1 MPPLQTAQTLRNLG
15 RDPPAP
21 FSIELDDGRLL
32 TVTHLLRTLPGKR
45 LTGAAVLDGKP
56 VLAKLF
62 IAQRGNGRHW
72 ERERQGIEA
81 LIEHHIQTP
90 QPLAAGKLRNGGHYV
105 LTEFLDGA
113 LSLAEI
119 HATNTR
125 LGLAFST
132 LGRMHACGLV
142 QKDAHLGNFLLGGDT
157 LYVID
162 GDAIQ
167 AASSNLEIMRNLALL
182 LAQLPPVWEAS
193 ARNELLS
200 VYRVGNPAVELDAPQ
215 LAVEIASARK
225 LRLAD
230 YLKKCLRD
238 CSLFKVDK
246 RPDRFIAMVR
256 DEVELLTP
264 LVADPDHWLDS
275 GITLKQGRTA
285 TLAMVELGG
294 RKLVI
299 KRYNIKNPGHALS
312 RCWRPS
318 RAWHSWVEGHR
329 LSFLGIATPRPL
341 AMIEQR
347 LGPLRRQAWVIVEYC
362 AGESLDAHFS
372 RFVET
377 GPPAAE
383 LQAIRELFRKLA
395 DAQVSHGDLKA
406 TNLLRDGSLLTLIDL
421 DAMRQHASTESY
433 LRAWRKDRARF
444 LQNWPEGSALR
455 CELETALPA
464 A

>member
-1 MPPLQTAQTLRNLG
+1 M
-15 RDPPAP
+15 
-21 FSIELDDGRLL
+21 
-32 TVTHLLRTLPGKR
+32 
-45 LTGAAVLDGKP
+45 
-56 VLAKLF
+56 
-62 IAQRGNGRHW
+62 
-72 ERERQGIEA
+72 
-81 LIEHHIQTP
+81 
-90 QPLAAGKLRNGGHYV
+90 
-105 LTEFLDGA
+105 
-113 LSLAEI
+113 
-119 HATNTR
+119 
-125 LGLAFST
+125 
-132 LGRMHACGLV
+132 
-142 QKDAHLGNFLLGGDT
+142 
-157 LYVID
+157 
-162 GDAIQ
+162 
-167 AASSNLEIMRNLALL
+167 
-182 LAQLPPVWEAS
+182 
-193 ARNELLS
+193 
-200 VYRVGNPAVELDAPQ
+200 
-215 LAVEIASARK
+215 
-225 LRLAD
+225 RLAD